1 MILEKEFTEDE
12 ELLYLASYVVKQG
25 IYDEIVLCYLRD
37 YFTGSIEDMCS
48 LWDKIR
54 GFQMESDKL
63 EERILTWSV
72 FVRSHPKWEQE
83 MLESYIRQSGKEHVI
98 LAYLTYLA
106 IGYFMD
112 GKPLSDQMFDYLD
125 RAWKQGWELDEI
137 CHLTMLKHLSTKP
150 QLSEEEEKE
159 AHTLLLTFTKQGLRF
174 AFYKD
179 LPEHL
184 TEGFQI
190 GDRMF
195 IEERQRAEAKVTIHY
210 RTNAE
215 ETWKSEPMRNMYQG
229 IFVKEF
235 LLFYGEKM
243 EYYLTFTNRQGEG
256 KQR

>member
-1 MILEKEFTEDE
+1 M
-12 ELLYLASYVVKQG
+12 Y
-25 IYDEIVLCYLRD
+25 
-37 YFTGSIEDMCS
+37 
-48 LWDKIR
+48 
-54 GFQMESDKL
+54 
-63 EERILTWSV
+63 
-72 FVRSHPKWEQE
+72 
-83 MLESYIRQSGKEHVI
+83 
-98 LAYLTYLA
+98 
-106 IGYFMD
+106 
-112 GKPLSDQMFDYLD
+112 

-137 CHLTMLKHLSTKP
+137 CRFAILKHLSTKP

-159 AHTLLLTFTKQGLRF
+159 AHTLLLAFTKQGLRF

-256 KQR
+256 KTEVKTVSMTGEPKAGKTRYQLLNQMKAARVAGDSEKAEKAFRKYLQQEALVRNCFALVDEKKQQEDTTWNRKI

>member
-1 MILEKEFTEDE
+1 
-12 ELLYLASYVVKQG
+12 
-25 IYDEIVLCYLRD
+25 
-37 YFTGSIEDMCS
+37 
-48 LWDKIR
+48 
-54 GFQMESDKL
+54 
-63 EERILTWSV
+63 
-72 FVRSHPKWEQE
+72 
-83 MLESYIRQSGKEHVI
+83 
-98 LAYLTYLA
+98 
-106 IGYFMD
+106 
-112 GKPLSDQMFDYLD
+112 
-125 RAWKQGWELDEI
+125 
-137 CHLTMLKHLSTKP
+137 MLKHLSTKP

-159 AHTLLLTFTKQGLRF
+159 AHTLLLAFTKQGLRF

-256 KQR
+256 KTEVKTVSMTGEPKAGRTRYQLLNQMKQRARQEIRKKQKKHSESICSRRLWFGTVLHLWRKRSSRRIRHGTEKFDFRI

>member
-1 MILEKEFTEDE
+1 
-12 ELLYLASYVVKQG
+12 
-25 IYDEIVLCYLRD
+25 
-37 YFTGSIEDMCS
+37 MCS
-48 LWDKIR
+48 
-54 GFQMESDKL
+54 S
-63 EERILTWSV
+63 
-72 FVRSHPKWEQE
+72 
-83 MLESYIRQSGKEHVI
+83 
-98 LAYLTYLA
+98 
-106 IGYFMD
+106 
-112 GKPLSDQMFDYLD
+112 
-125 RAWKQGWELDEI
+125 
-137 CHLTMLKHLSTKP
+137 
-150 QLSEEEEKE
+150 
-159 AHTLLLTFTKQGLRF
+159 
-174 AFYKD
+174 D

-256 KQR
+256 KTEVKTVSMTGEPKAGKTRYQLLNQMKAARAAGDSEKAEEAFQKYLQQEALVRNCFALVDEKKQQEDTTWNRKI